1 MKILIKAK
9 QKSKYIAALQ
19 ISGCMRTGMEVEIN
33 AKEEEKTYRDDGTFL
48 LPRSYSD
55 SLVESKQIHLTL
67 HLKWVKVSESV

>member
-1 MKILIKAK
+1 
-9 QKSKYIAALQ
+9 
-19 ISGCMRTGMEVEIN
+19 MRTGMEVEIN
-33 AKEEEKTYRDDGTFL
+33 AKEEEKTFRDDGTFL